1 MSKICNLCLHRL
13 EMNDID
19 CMECFYDNLQEWVP
33 EYQFTDEI
41 IMLDESKI
49 VVLNFLNITIFFI
62 GILLAIFSM
71 VIDNNEIASISVV
84 LIISS
89 VISSI
94 FVNSN
99 FD

>member
-1 MSKICNLCLHRL
+1 MEVLNL
-13 EMNDID
+13 E
-19 CMECFYDNLQEWVP
+19 
-33 EYQFTDEI
+33 
-41 IMLDESKI
+41 ESKI

-71 VIDNNEIASISVV
+71 GIDNHEIASISVV

-94 FVNSN
+94 FVNSD